1 MRTTGMHLTV
11 TSFCWR
17 LKIRACEIKLTYIRQ
32 PMGFGSLVSGE
43 HDSDATLCLL
53 GFYCMKTKTPDVASF
68 TSLVSNKITRKPET
82 SLTLKLAKHE
92 DELFHYILCVY
103 TYVCISYIAHISNCN
118 TCSRQ
123 AEEGVNFIT
132 SQNTIQI
139 NYSQSTFMNYYK

>member
-32 PMGFGSLVSGE
+32 PMGLVRSLVSGE
-43 HDSDATLCLL
+43 HDGDATLCLL
-53 GFYCMKTKTPDVASF
+53 GFYCRKTKTPDVASF
-68 TSLVSNKITRKPET
+68 NSLVSNKITRNFSHSIEAHET
-82 SLTLKLAKHE
+82 WRRVIIWSCTRMFSA
-92 DELFHYILCVY
+92 FCILLRF
-103 TYVCISYIAHISNCN
+103 SNCN

-123 AEEGVNFIT
+123 AEEGVNFKT

-139 NYSQSTFMNYYK
+139 NYSQSRFINYK